1 MANIKIGRMVLSMCQ
16 TNCYFVYKDAEP
28 SDKTLPA
35 DEAGELS
42 GNGGS
47 GENGSQAAE
56 EKEVVLVDPAD
67 QGRQIYEALKGKG
80 FRVSAILLTHGHFDH
95 IWGANELRRLSGAPI
110 YAYEEEKKVCENAA
124 MNVSDQAGRP
134 ETVIPDHYVKDGELL
149 EFAGMRF
156 RLIATPGH
164 TAGSCCYYMEE
175 EKILFS
181 GDTLFEGSVGRTDFP
196 TGSMSSLVRSIKD
209 KLLVLPEDVTV
220 YPGHGEKTTIGDEK
234 KYNPYC
240 Q

>member
-1 MANIKIGRMVLSMCQ
+1 MQIQEITGGMLP
-16 TNCYFVYKDAEP
+16 TNCFIVTDEETGISAVIDP
-28 SDKTLPA
+28 GFISD
-35 DEAGELS
+35 ELFDRI
-42 GNGGS
+42 
-47 GENGSQAAE
+47 
-56 EKEVVLVDPAD
+56 KELKKVD
-67 QGRQIYEALKGKG
+67 
-80 FRVSAILLTHGHFDH
+80 AILLTHGHFDH

>member
-1 MANIKIGRMVLSMCQ
+1 MCIR
-16 TNCYFVYKDAEP
+16 D
-28 SDKTLPA
+28 S
-35 DEAGELS
+35 
-42 GNGGS
+42 
-47 GENGSQAAE
+47 
-56 EKEVVLVDPAD
+56 
-67 QGRQIYEALKGKG
+67 
-80 FRVSAILLTHGHFDH
+80 

-175 EKILFS
+175 EKILLS
-181 GDTLFEGSVGRTDFP
+181 GDTLFCLLYTSI
-196 TGSMSSLVRSIKD
+196 SSAPAFHHPYYKRKARIHRRRYGI
-209 KLLVLPEDVTV
+209 PYQFCGIHNGV
-220 YPGHGEKTTIGDEK
+220 YPQNDAEFRLPDNAHMYHLST
-234 KYNPYC
+234 
-240 Q
+240 

>member
-35 DEAGELS
+35 DEAGESS

-134 ETVIPDHYVKDGELL
+134 ETVIPDHYVKDGEFL
-149 EFAGMRF
+149 EFAGIR
-156 RLIATPGH
+156 GH
-164 TAGSCCYYMEE
+164 P
-175 EKILFS
+175 
-181 GDTLFEGSVGRTDFP
+181 V
-196 TGSMSSLVRSIKD
+196 
-209 KLLVLPEDVTV
+209 
-220 YPGHGEKTTIGDEK
+220 
-234 KYNPYC
+234 
-240 Q
+240 

>member
-1 MANIKIGRMVLSMCQ
+1 MVLSMCQ
-16 TNCYFVYKDAEP
+16 TNCYFVYKDSEP
-28 SDKTLPA
+28 SDKASLA
-35 DEAGELS
+35 DEAGES
-42 GNGGS
+42 AGNGS
-47 GENGSQAAE
+47 PAAE

-67 QGRQIYEALKGKG
+67 QGGQIYEALKGKG
-80 FRVSAILLTHGHFDH
+80 FRVTAILLTHGHFDH

-134 ETVIPDHYVKDGELL
+134 ETVIPDHYIKDGGLL
-149 EFAGMRF
+149 EIAGMRF

-175 EKILFS
+175 EKLLLS

-196 TGSMSSLVRSIKD
+196 TGSMSSLVRSIKE
-209 KLLVLPEDVTV
+209 KLLPLPEDVTV
-220 YPGHGEKTTIGDEK
+220 YPGHGETTTIGDEK